1 MTQTLIF
8 NIKRS
13 QSNIIL
19 CMQSIQHKS
28 NRIGKNNTESQL
40 KSTTTNKNPSIC
52 MAVPCSNNW
61 VDCFLFL
68 RTEFLIV
75 YIDASCNLHDA
86 KKSFWHRMYMCVDA
100 GMCMNPCLF
109 MFMHTWFCVYG
120 KESFRRDLAICNDN
134 QNMILSTT
142 FLHNIYGSLNYWGVR
157 SWPFNKVKYIYE
169 DSTGLR

>member
-8 NIKRS
+8 NIKRG

-52 MAVPCSNNW
+52 MAVPCSNYW

-68 RTEFLIV
+68 WTEFLIV
-75 YIDASCNLHDA
+75 CIDASCNLHDTRNHFGTECA
-86 KKSFWHRMYMCVDA
+86 CVWMQVCVWIHVCLCSCTHDFVYMEKRASEETWPSAMITKTWYC
-100 GMCMNPCLF
+100 PPLF
-109 MFMHTWFCVYG
+109 STISM
-120 KESFRRDLAICNDN
+120 AA
-134 QNMILSTT
+134 STT
-142 FLHNIYGSLNYWGVR
+142 GA
-157 SWPFNKVKYIYE
+157 
-169 DSTGLR
+169 